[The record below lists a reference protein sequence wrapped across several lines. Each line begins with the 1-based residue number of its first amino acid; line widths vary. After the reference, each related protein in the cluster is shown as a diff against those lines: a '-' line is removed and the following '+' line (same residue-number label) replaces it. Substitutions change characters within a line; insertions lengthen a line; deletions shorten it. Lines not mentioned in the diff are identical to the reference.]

1 MLGVLLVS
9 HGNMAEGMIDSVKM
23 FFWPDLE
30 QIDFLSLKLDMAIDD
45 FKEALT
51 MKLSSLDQGDGVV
64 ILTDLL
70 GGTPANQCFKLIRN
84 DINVF
89 AGMNLAMLV
98 ELLNQRMC
106 SAMDLQKLMAAAK
119 DGVVCLNDISTQ
131 EASEDFFQ

>member
-23 FFWPDLE
+23 FFGPDLE

-70 GGTPANQCFKLIRN
+70 GGTPANQCLDRK
-84 DINVF
+84 
-89 AGMNLAMLV
+89 
-98 ELLNQRMC
+98 
-106 SAMDLQKLMAAAK
+106 S
-119 DGVVCLNDISTQ
+119 VV
-131 EASEDFFQ
+131 

>member
-1 MLGVLLVS
+1 
-9 HGNMAEGMIDSVKM
+9 
-23 FFWPDLE
+23 
-30 QIDFLSLKLDMAIDD
+30 MAIDD

-51 MKLSSLDQGDGVV
+51 MKLSSLVQGDGVV

-70 GGTPANQCFKLIRN
+70 GGTPANQCFILIRK

-106 SAMDLQKLMAAAK
+106 SAMDFQKMMAVAK
-119 DGVVCLNDISTQ
+119 DGVVCLNDLSTQ
-131 EASEDFFQ
+131 KASEDFFQ